1 MEEIVIYKYK
11 ANDGTMFDD
20 EDECLRYEMEQ
31 TIKNTGMVIKDA
43 YGEAFNLIDD
53 GVDDALNNAAYV
65 ILKTD
70 DDVEAYNSLCEY
82 YGYQNIKEPGNWYYD
97 NDEDKWMKFN
107 DLVDKVNEM
116 AVFFDQTLISFKM
129 RQ

>member
-1 MEEIVIYKYK
+1 MEEIVIYKYQ
-11 ANDGTMFDD
+11 ANDGKMFDD
-20 EDECLRYEMEQ
+20 QDECLRYELEQ

-97 NDEDKWMKFN
+97 NDEDKWMKFD

-116 AVFFDQTLISFKM
+116 AAFF
-129 RQ
+129 